1 MRSIPLTA
9 QRLAAKLEAAIKREQ
24 ERHNRRIAQIK
35 NTIETIEKDGS
46 IRQRPYERLF
56 SEITKHRPRAL
67 GELMERIVQRLSR
80 RESSVL
86 KLRYGL
92 GTGRM
97 HTLEEIGKA
106 QHVTRERIRQILE
119 KGLRKCRHPEYL
131 RLLAPFEKASDSI
144 DLGPSL
150 CAKCAQPV
158 AVDLPIKN
166 LNFTTRAY
174 NTLRNAG
181 ILTVSDLTMVCPRQ
195 LLRMKNFG
203 RVSLESIIENL
214 ATIALGLQKC
224 QGPQCPHGRTR

>member
-1 MRSIPLTA
+1 MRRIPLNP
-9 QRLAAKLEAAIKREQ
+9 QRLTLKLQAAIKREE

-35 NTIETIEKDGS
+35 ERIDTLLKEGS
-46 IRQRPYERLF
+46 ALRRPYERLF
-56 SEITKHRPRAL
+56 RDITGQRPRAL
-67 GELMERIVQRLSR
+67 RDLLERILRRLSR
-80 RESSVL
+80 RERLVL

-92 GTGRM
+92 GAGRR
-97 HTLEEIGKA
+97 HTLEEIGKV
-106 QHVTRERIRQILE
+106 QHVTKERIRQILE

-158 AVDLPIKN
+158 AVDLPIEN
-166 LNFTTRAY
+166 LNFTTRAR